1 LDVTIQ
7 AQVVA
12 LIKNLCAEKNIA
24 CLFITHDLGA
34 LSRLTEK
41 VFALED
47 GQLKNLRASKFWEVL
62 QWN

>member
-1 LDVTIQ
+1 MTIQ
-7 AQVVA
+7 AQVIA

-24 CLFITHDLGA
+24 CLFITHDIGA

-41 VFALED
+41 IFALED
-47 GQLKNLRASKFWEVL
+47 GRLKNLRASKFWEVL